1 MENIYLT
8 IVLAPLIG
16 AIIVGLAGHRLGRTL
31 SHSITILGV
40 TVSTVLALYV
50 FNHHVLQGAEVFNEN
65 IYTWMQ
71 IGGLNMSVGFLVDNL
86 TSVMLLVVS
95 FVSLMVHIYTI
106 GYMQEDE
113 GYTKFFSYISLFTFA
128 MFMLVISNNFMQ
140 LFFGWEAVGL
150 VSYLLIGFWH
160 HKESAVEASLK
171 AFLVNRVGDFGFLL
185 GIAVLLMFFGTLDYV
200 ETFTLANQVNGQTIF
215 GDISVTKVLDGTEKF
230 KAATAFPDVHLDHFH
245 QHLDWISPF
254 YDFDSESIIIST
266 HSYVVKT
273 PEFTAVVDTCI
284 GNDKNRIG
292 SGPLFKANKG
302 VLSQWNNRNSPYLD
316 NLIQSGVDP
325 KEVDYVMC
333 THMHADHVGW
343 NTKLQNGH
351 WVPTFPNAQYLFSQ
365 TELDGMLEQ
374 TGNPF
379 DEYLRLAYEDSVLPI
394 IQSGQSI
401 IIDSD
406 FDLGKG
412 ITILPTPGHSPG
424 HYCIELRAHNAHG
437 ILTGDVLHNP
447 IQVCYPHWTTMFC
460 EDKEQANKTRMKL
473 VDDLTDSD
481 IIVLAA
487 HFSGTTAGKIVSD
500 SNGTKFN
507 LLD

>member
-1 MENIYLT
+1 M
-8 IVLAPLIG
+8 
-16 AIIVGLAGHRLGRTL
+16 RTQ
-31 SHSITILGV
+31 
-40 TVSTVLALYV
+40 
-50 FNHHVLQGAEVFNEN
+50 N
-65 IYTWMQ
+65 
-71 IGGLNMSVGFLVDNL
+71 
-86 TSVMLLVVS
+86 
-95 FVSLMVHIYTI
+95 
-106 GYMQEDE
+106 
-113 GYTKFFSYISLFTFA
+113 
-128 MFMLVISNNFMQ
+128 
-140 LFFGWEAVGL
+140 
-150 VSYLLIGFWH
+150 
-160 HKESAVEASLK
+160 
-171 AFLVNRVGDFGFLL
+171 
-185 GIAVLLMFFGTLDYV
+185 
-200 ETFTLANQVNGQTIF
+200 F
-215 GDISVTKVLDGTEKF
+215 GDISVTKILDGTEKF
-230 KAATAFPDVHLDHFH
+230 KAATAFPGVHLDHFH

-273 PEFTAVVDTCI
+273 PQFTTIVDTCI

-292 SGPLFKANKG
+292 SGPLFKTNKG
-302 VLSQWNNRNSPYLD
+302 VLSQWNNRNSSYLD
-316 NLIQSGVDP
+316 NLMQSGVDP
-325 KEVDYVMC
+325 QEVDYVMC

>member
-50 FNHHVLQGAEVFNEN
+50 FNHHVLKGAEVFNEN

-71 IGGLNMSVGFLVDNL
+71 VGGLNMSVGFLVDNL

-185 GIAVLLMFFGTLDYV
+185 GIAGILYYFNTLDFLVVFNKIEDFMY
-200 ETFTLANQVNGQTIF
+200 AQNKIF
-215 GDISVTKVLDGTEKF
+215 
-230 KAATAFPDVHLDHFH
+230 
-245 QHLDWISPF
+245 
-254 YDFDSESIIIST
+254 IISDI
-266 HSYVVKT
+266 
-273 PEFTAVVDTCI
+273 EVDAINFICI
-284 GNDKNRIG
+284 G
-292 SGPLFKANKG
+292 LFMM
-302 VLSQWNNRNSPYLD
+302 
-316 NLIQSGVDP
+316 P
-325 KEVDYVMC
+325 KTY
-333 THMHADHVGW
+333 
-343 NTKLQNGH
+343 
-351 WVPTFPNAQYLFSQ
+351 
-365 TELDGMLEQ
+365 
-374 TGNPF
+374 
-379 DEYLRLAYEDSVLPI
+379 
-394 IQSGQSI
+394 
-401 IIDSD
+401 
-406 FDLGKG
+406 
-412 ITILPTPGHSPG
+412 
-424 HYCIELRAHNAHG
+424 
-437 ILTGDVLHNP
+437 
-447 IQVCYPHWTTMFC
+447 
-460 EDKEQANKTRMKL
+460 
-473 VDDLTDSD
+473 
-481 IIVLAA
+481 
-487 HFSGTTAGKIVSD
+487 
-500 SNGTKFN
+500 
-507 LLD
+507 

>member
-1 MENIYLT
+1 M
-8 IVLAPLIG
+8 
-16 AIIVGLAGHRLGRTL
+16 RTQ
-31 SHSITILGV
+31 
-40 TVSTVLALYV
+40 
-50 FNHHVLQGAEVFNEN
+50 N
-65 IYTWMQ
+65 
-71 IGGLNMSVGFLVDNL
+71 
-86 TSVMLLVVS
+86 
-95 FVSLMVHIYTI
+95 
-106 GYMQEDE
+106 
-113 GYTKFFSYISLFTFA
+113 
-128 MFMLVISNNFMQ
+128 
-140 LFFGWEAVGL
+140 
-150 VSYLLIGFWH
+150 
-160 HKESAVEASLK
+160 
-171 AFLVNRVGDFGFLL
+171 
-185 GIAVLLMFFGTLDYV
+185 
-200 ETFTLANQVNGQTIF
+200 F
-215 GDISVTKVLDGTEKF
+215 GDISVTKILDGTEKF
-230 KAATAFPDVHLDHFH
+230 KAATAFPGVHLDHFH

-412 ITILPTPGHSPG
+412 ITILPKPGHSPG

-460 EDKEQANKTRMKL
+460 
-473 VDDLTDSD
+473 
-481 IIVLAA
+481 
-487 HFSGTTAGKIVSD
+487 
-500 SNGTKFN
+500 
-507 LLD
+507 